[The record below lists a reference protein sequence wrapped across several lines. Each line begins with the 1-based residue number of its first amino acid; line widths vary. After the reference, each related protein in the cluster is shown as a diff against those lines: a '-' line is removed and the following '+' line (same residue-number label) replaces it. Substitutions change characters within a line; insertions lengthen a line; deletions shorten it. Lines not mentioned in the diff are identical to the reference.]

1 MLYNIQIDKKKVI
14 YTQVYNKIREMIESG
29 LLPKGSK
36 LISTRELAS
45 MLEISRSTVI
55 AAYELLEKEGLVYI
69 EEGKGTFVSSIY
81 IEKDN
86 QWNIDWDKK
95 ISDYA
100 NMTVSLD
107 IIKTEL
113 KHEKG
118 FISFKSIAPDD
129 RLFDNEELKRAF
141 LNTISLNG
149 NKLLNYGYAK
159 GYDPFIK
166 YLLNYM
172 ANKGVEVSNKDIL
185 ITNGFTEGM
194 DIVLASITE
203 KGDKIICENPTHNTA
218 LKLMKLNS
226 LDIMGINCE
235 EEVINFNELRE
246 ALAKNN
252 IKAAYFIPSYHNP
265 TGRVM
270 SYEDRN
276 TLYNNLKKYNIPIIE
291 DGFNEELQHL
301 SDHISPITAIS
312 GRENGVIYIGSLSK
326 ILFPGMRI
334 GWILADKELVK
345 VLESVKRSRNIH
357 TSVLDQAI
365 FLEYLKNGGFERYVK
380 RIRGIYKEK
389 HETAIEM
396 IKKHIP
402 YKWISKEVALYIL
415 IKLDKINSRELLE
428 RCHKRGVVFTPGD
441 IFYTDDKGAD
451 TLRLGFSRLS
461 IEEIKKGITIIG
473 EEARNLIR

>member
-1 MLYNIQIDKKKVI
+1 MLYNIQIDSKKVI
-14 YTQVYNKIREMIESG
+14 YTQVYSKIKKMIESG
-29 LLPKGSK
+29 LLPRGSK
-36 LISTRELAS
+36 LISTRELS
-45 MLEISRSTVI
+45 CMLGISRSTVI
-55 AAYELLEKEGLVYI
+55 SAYELLEKDGLVYI
-69 EEGKGTFVSSIY
+69 EEGKGTFVSSVC
-81 IEKDN
+81 IETNN
-86 QWNIDWDKK
+86 QWSIDWKK
-95 ISDYA
+95 KASDYA
-100 NMTVSLD
+100 SMAVNLD

-113 KHEKG
+113 KYEKG

-129 RLFDNEELKRAF
+129 KLFDSEELKRAF

-159 GYDPFIK
+159 GYDPLIN

-172 ANKGVEVSNKDIL
+172 ANKGIEVSDKDIL

-194 DIVLASITE
+194 DIVLSSITQ

-226 LDIMGINCE
+226 LDIIGINCE
-235 EEVINFNELRE
+235 GDRVNLNELQDV
-246 ALAKNN
+246 LSKNK
-252 IKAAYFIPSYHNP
+252 IGAAYFIPSYHNP

-270 SYEDRN
+270 CYEDRK
-276 TLYNNLKKYNIPIIE
+276 LIYNSLKKHNIPIIE
-291 DGFNEELQHL
+291 DGFNEELQY
-301 SDHISPITAIS
+301 SGSHISPITAIS

-326 ILFPGMRI
+326 VLFPGLRI
-334 GWILADKELVK
+334 GWVLDDRELIK
-345 VLESVKRSRNIH
+345 ILESVKRSRNIH

-365 FLEYLKNGGFERYVK
+365 FLEYLKNGGFDRYVK
-380 RIRGIYKEK
+380 RIRSVYKEK
-389 HETAIEM
+389 YKIAIEM

-402 YKWISKEVALYIL
+402 YKWISKEVALYIF
-415 IKLDKINSRELLE
+415 IKLDGINSRELLE

-441 IFYTDDKGAD
+441 IFYTNDKGSD